1 VPIHFTSSRPPQ
13 ERPVKAASSV
23 PHVIG
28 ICGGSGSGKT
38 LVARSVENAL
48 GKDSV
53 LLIEQDS
60 YYRDLSDIPLDDRAA
75 RNFDHPSAFDSELM
89 VAQLQ
94 DLAAGKAVQLPVY
107 DYSVHARAGYM
118 DIKPRD
124 VILIDGILIFENPA
138 LRELFDIRVYVDT
151 EADVRLAR
159 RIKRDIAE
167 RGRTLDSVLEQYETQ
182 VRPMHDQFVEPYK
195 RFADVIIPQGGMNSV
210 AVDMLVTKVRALL
223 RGAIES

>member
-1 VPIHFTSSRPPQ
+1 MPIQLTSSRAPQ
-13 ERPVKAASSV
+13 ERQVKAPSSV

-38 LVARSVENAL
+38 LVARSVEKSL
-48 GKDSV
+48 GKESV

-75 RNFDHPSAFDSELM
+75 RNFDHPSAFDTDLM
-89 VAQLQ
+89 VSQLR
-94 DLAAGKAVQLPVY
+94 DLTAGNAVNLPVY
-107 DYSVHARAGYM
+107 DYSVHARAGY
-118 DIKPRD
+118 IEIQPRD

-138 LRELFDIRVYVDT
+138 LRDLFDIRVYVDT

-159 RIKRDIAE
+159 RIKRDMAE

-195 RFADVIIPQGGMNSV
+195 RFADVIIPQGGMNTV
-210 AVDMLVTKVRALL
+210 AVDMLVTKVRDLL
-223 RGAIES
+223 RSR